1 MGSGLFADSPAAR
14 GTSARP
20 AASGAF
26 ERSSLARLMGGG
38 SATRLRAVLPARGP
52 RDRCRRRVH
61 RPVGPFRVL
70 PIHGSGQGGTPCPR
84 VRGWC
89 GCPGRRTSARGR
101 GRRARRSGR
110 PFRAVRRRGRG
121 DPPDRWSRSDPWC
134 GPHCRA
140 TAHRRGSAVPLVRR
154 AVLHRA
160 YEGGSGSRDHG
171 RASVAGHAEHCSG
184 EQSEQVRHV
193 RGVTHERLLADRAC
207 PLRHVDW
214 WNRSHWCGL
223 TLERQVVSVN
233 TPVLISRYRNNST
246 LQVS

>member
-1 MGSGLFADSPAAR
+1 MGVRLFADSPAAR

-89 GCPGRRTSARGR
+89 GCPGRRTSAQGR
-101 GRRARRSGR
+101 GRRARRSGP
-110 PFRAVRRRGRG
+110 PFWAVRRRGRG

-140 TAHRRGSAVPLVRR
+140 TAHRRGSAVPPVRR
-154 AVLHRA
+154 AVLHRRTRVDPEA
-160 YEGGSGSRDHG
+160 VTMAARVLPAMPSTAPGSSLNRCDTCGGCRMSDSLQTG
-171 RASVAGHAEHCSG
+171 RAATDVSTGGTAPTGVDEASVKWRSRQGHLFPS
-184 EQSEQVRHV
+184 S
-193 RGVTHERLLADRAC
+193 
-207 PLRHVDW
+207 
-214 WNRSHWCGL
+214 RSRI
-223 TLERQVVSVN
+223 T
-233 TPVLISRYRNNST
+233 ST